1 MCFANYTA
9 AAGTA
14 DLTLHTLTITK
25 QQPLQ
30 IVLSQAPWAA
40 PRDEIP

>member
-1 MCFANYTA
+1 MCFPKYTA

-14 DLTLHTLTITK
+14 HLKFHTLTITW

-30 IVLSQAPWAA
+30 IVFSQAPWAA